1 MFLGKWNSD
10 NSYYLYEQIKTL
22 FYQAMGA
29 AAFIRAEGA
38 PQLGWALLA
47 PCKAPGCVWE
57 LEASLGGVLLSCILR
72 ASLTHPTHLIKC
84 DLEEEDPSLAL
95 SPTARLGC
103 SWWMVAILPCWDA
116 GGWIWSFHAVGGG
129 GPFQHQ
135 ATFQSFAV
143 TVLML
148 VQTSGASGCCYSYTL
163 STLRHKNSLSLSSEE
178 SQASAIQSSA

>member
-22 FYQAMGA
+22 FYQATGA
-29 AAFIRAEGA
+29 AAFIWAEGA

-57 LEASLGGVLLSCILR
+57 LEVSLGWVLLSCTVW
-72 ASLTHPTHLIKC
+72 AGLTIQHISPGGRR
-84 DLEEEDPSLAL
+84 PRLAL

-103 SWWMVAILPCWDA
+103 SWRMVAILLCWDA
-116 GGWIWSFHAVGGG
+116 GGWIWSFHAGGGG

-135 ATFQSFAV
+135 ASFQSFAV
-143 TVLML
+143 IVLML
-148 VQTSGASGCCYSYTL
+148 VQTSGASGCCCSYTL

>member
-72 ASLTHPTHLIKC
+72 ASLTHPTQMWFGGRRPKSCPQPHRKTRVLMVNGGH
-84 DLEEEDPSLAL
+84 
-95 SPTARLGC
+95 SPMLGC
-103 SWWMVAILPCWDA
+103 WRMDLVLPCCWWWGTFPAPSYFPKLCSHCADA
-116 GGWIWSFHAVGGG
+116 GPNLWGQWLLLLLHT
-129 GPFQHQ
+129 QHFK
-135 ATFQSFAV
+135 T
-143 TVLML
+143 
-148 VQTSGASGCCYSYTL
+148 
-163 STLRHKNSLSLSSEE
+163 
-178 SQASAIQSSA
+178 